1 MLDKIDYLQN
11 RVKEL
16 EAVVYRVPTVHD
28 PTPEEIV
35 PEYSYNA
42 GNLEDDF
49 SDLDDKDLFAKP
61 ESIKE
66 EVESEGEKPESDHL
80 SRIIDNQNE
89 AEFLQEEK
97 EFHNV
102 IKKAK

>member
-80 SRIIDNQNE
+80 SKIIDN
-89 AEFLQEEK
+89 
-97 EFHNV
+97 
-102 IKKAK
+102 